1 MEFNPNVQVLNVPD
15 EDDGLGPPPANNPQL
30 RRQNAEVLNFVNVNG
45 DPYRIQ
51 YGENGSEYITINN
64 VIYPLNTNSNG
75 RYIMMG
81 DNVQPVTGGRRSR
94 KSRRRKSRKSKRSR
108 RV

>member
-1 MEFNPNVQVLNVPD
+1 MVLTGID
-15 EDDGLGPPPANNPQL
+15 WKGDPPPPPPPL
-30 RRQNAEVLNFVNVNG
+30 IRRDAEVLNFVNVNG

-51 YGENGSEYITINN
+51 YGENGSEYITINHVN
-64 VIYPLNTNSNG
+64 YPLNMNSNG

-94 KSRRRKSRKSKRSR
+94 RRKSRKSRKSKRT